1 MDALLQRQHNLSSK
15 LWIKLQKE
23 AKYGTNLPFRVT
35 SSEKFKNKTFPLVFG
50 DFGAVPELPSGTF
63 QREDCVE
70 KNQFE
75 IF

>member
-1 MDALLQRQHNLSSK
+1 MPSSKETQLSSK
-15 LWIKLQKE
+15 RWIKFEKE
-23 AKYGTNLPFRVT
+23 ARCGTNLPFRVT
-35 SSEKFKNKTFPLVFG
+35 SSKEFKNKTFPLVFG
-50 DFGAVPELPSGTF
+50 DFGVVPELPSGTF